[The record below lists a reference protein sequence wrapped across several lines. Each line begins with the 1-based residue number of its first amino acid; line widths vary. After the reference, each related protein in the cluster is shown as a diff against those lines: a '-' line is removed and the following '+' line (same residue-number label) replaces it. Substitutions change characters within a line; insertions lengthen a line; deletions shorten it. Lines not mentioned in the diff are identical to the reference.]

1 MALDTAKVKTFNAL
15 QPSGFTGIA
24 QVPRVVSDVGAN
36 FLGYTL
42 HNNDSSAR
50 WVQVYFKPAAN
61 VTPGTTAADVTVLLG
76 ASASVSLI
84 YEHPISVRGLS
95 LSASTTEIGTTA
107 PTAAVTGQIFYKD

>member
-1 MALDTAKVKTFNAL
+1 M
-15 QPSGFTGIA
+15 G
-24 QVPRVVSDVGAN
+24 R

-50 WVQVYFKPAAN
+50 WVQVYFREAAS
-61 VTPGTTAADVTVLLG
+61 VTPGTTAAELTILIG

-95 LSASTTEIGTTA
+95 LSAATTETGTTA
-107 PTAAVTGQIFYKD
+107 PTAAVTGQIFYKS